1 MKIKTSMGLI
11 AGKMSSHLLRM
22 LGRGSTL
29 PGKIALQIDKDILQH
44 LAENY
49 EIVVI
54 TGTNGAVTK
63 GAGLLFVLRAFFGA
77 KFARLGA

>member
-1 MKIKTSMGLI
+1 MEEILFVGF
-11 AGKMSSHLLRM
+11 
-22 LGRGSTL
+22 GS
-29 PGKIALQIDKDILQH
+29 
-44 LAENY
+44 
-49 EIVVI
+49 IVEEVIQSAPFDVFTVI